1 MEVVWAIL
9 LVLLSLV
16 FWSLNIFGLPGN
28 WLLVAAVGL
37 YAWWMPA
44 ESRADVGG
52 VTLISLIVLAGLG
65 EVIEFLAGAW
75 GAKQAGGSRRA
86 AVLALLGSLT
96 GSILGLF
103 VGIPVPLVGPI
114 IGALLFAGLGAL
126 GGAILGEYWKGRS
139 LNESLSVGEAAF
151 WGRILGTLGKMMVGT
166 LLVVLVVVAV
176 FT

>member
-1 MEVVWAIL
+1 MEFVWAIS

-16 FWSLNIFGLPGN
+16 FWSLNVFGLPGN
-28 WLLVAAVGL
+28 WLLVAATAL

-44 ESRADVGG
+44 ESRADIGTA
-52 VTLISLIVLAGLG
+52 TLTSLIVLAGLG
-65 EVIEFLAGAW
+65 ELVEFLAGAW
-75 GAKQAGGSRRA
+75 GAKRAGGSRRA
-86 AVLALLGSLT
+86 AVLALVGSLM

-103 VGIPVPLVGPI
+103 VGIPIPLVGPI
-114 IGALLFAGLGAL
+114 VGALLFAGLGAL
-126 GGAILGEYWKGRS
+126 GGAVLGESWKGRS

-166 LLVVLVVVAV
+166 LLVAIVLIAV